1 MFKIYKTL
9 IGFFLIFFYFSS
21 VNALEKPEVFLSE
34 ENSKMLLDEFS
45 FVSGNFT
52 DYLIVYS
59 PENNGIYFIWD
70 ITSIYVESIP
80 SETLKKDN
88 KILEK
93 FLFYLKGL
101 NYTKKKFDNN
111 LNVDI
116 SNEPQ
121 HSKDGKLTAKIIP
134 YQGKKIISLVRT
146 SDNKELAK
154 LFIFKNREWIILTPS
169 GYYDASDFA
178 GKYLN
183 VRIGDK
189 VYKMED
195 FEKVF
200 YRPEIV
206 KAALEGKSISELK
219 FPDIKLPDIKNET
232 KYNIIVTEVLSDF
245 PFEKAGGKIW
255 DIIYSLNGKI
265 FYESNNKDLAK
276 EFTEYIKSLPGGSY
290 EMTLIREGRKITT
303 TINLSEIS
311 STPRMGIISSAI
323 ENNPQFYFNK
333 ALDAL
338 KIVSSREGLK
348 NVAHL
353 FEIAKALSPEWAD
366 VYYNLGLVYEE
377 LTYYDKA
384 AENFSKYVNFVKDK
398 YSVEAKNVTFR
409 IEENRKKYK
418 KLEYIK
424 KRMVEGELVVESG
437 EPPYLVP
444 PIFKLDKLNKVVMLN
459 PYTDYMK
466 RLRKSGW
473 KGEEFRWEL
482 HDVNSSK
489 LPFFPVKFD
498 GKYFEVRYFTIWQAG
513 NKFNVLLNLTKGELD
528 LNSLRIKTINLLHP
542 IYGLYNSIEEAIKE
556 ASDKISSFNFDE
568 INDTSTKKV
577 HIGIN
582 EVYKIWISPVVFYRI
597 K

>member
-1 MFKIYKTL
+1 MTKRCRAL
-9 IGFFLIFFYFSS
+9 IGLFLILFYFSS

-59 PENNGIYFIWD
+59 PENNGIFFIWD
-70 ITSIYVESIP
+70 ITSTYVESIP

-88 KILEK
+88 KTLEK
-93 FLFYLKGL
+93 FLYYLKGL
-101 NYTKKKFDNN
+101 NYTKKKVDNN

-121 HSKDGKLTAKIIP
+121 HSKDGKLVAKIIP

-154 LFIFKNREWIILTPS
+154 LFLFKNREWITLTQA

-178 GKYLN
+178 GNYLN

-189 VYKMED
+189 VYKMKD
-195 FEKVF
+195 YEKVF

-206 KAALEGKSISELK
+206 EAALEGKAISELK
-219 FPDIKLPDIKNET
+219 FPNIKLLDIKNET
-232 KYNIIVTEVLSDF
+232 TYNIIIEEVSSDF

-265 FYESNNKDLAK
+265 FYESRNKDLTK
-276 EFTEYIKSLPGGSY
+276 EFSKYIKSLPAGSY

-303 TINLSEIS
+303 TINLPEIS
-311 STPRMGIISSAI
+311 STPRMGITLSAI
-323 ENNPQFYFNK
+323 ENNPQFYFNE
-333 ALDAL
+333 ALELLKNAKSRNDL
-338 KIVSSREGLK
+338 KIV
-348 NVAHL
+348 AQL

-384 AENFSKYVNFVKDK
+384 AENFSRYADFVKDK
-398 YSVEAKNVTFR
+398 NSVEAKNMTFR
-409 IEENRKKYK
+409 IEENRKKYE

-424 KRMVEGELVVESG
+424 KRLVEGELVVESG
-437 EPPYLVP
+437 QPTYLAP

-473 KGEEFRWEL
+473 EGTKHPWEL
-482 HDVNSSK
+482 HDVNLSK

-498 GKYFEVRYFTIWQAG
+498 GKYFEVRYFTIGLAR
-513 NKFNVLLNLTKGELD
+513 NKFNVQLNLTKGELD
-528 LNSLRIKTINLLHP
+528 LNSLRIKTINLSYYY
-542 IYGLYNSIEEAIKE
+542 IEQYNSIDEAIKV
-556 ASDKISSFNFDE
+556 ASNKISSFNFDE
-568 INDTSTKKV
+568 INNTKTKNV
-577 HIGIN
+577 RIGIN
-582 EVYKIWISPVVFYRI
+582 EIYKIWISPVVIYRI
-597 K
+597 E

>member
-1 MFKIYKTL
+1 MFKICRVL
-9 IGFFLIFFYFSS
+9 IGLFLIFFYFSS
-21 VNALEKPEVFLSE
+21 VKALEKPEVFIPE
-34 ENSKMLLDEFS
+34 ENSKLLLDEFS
-45 FVSGNFT
+45 FVSGKFT

-59 PENNGIYFIWD
+59 PENNGIFFIWD
-70 ITSIYVESIP
+70 ITSTYVEPIP

-88 KILEK
+88 KTLEK
-93 FLFYLKGL
+93 FLSYLKGL
-101 NYTKKKFDNN
+101 NYTKKKVDNN

-121 HSKDGKLTAKIIP
+121 HSKDGKLVAKIIP

-154 LFIFKNREWIILTPS
+154 LFIFKNREWIILTQA

-178 GKYLN
+178 GNYLN

-189 VYKMED
+189 VYKMKD
-195 FEKVF
+195 YEKVF

-206 KAALEGKSISELK
+206 EAALEGKAISELK
-219 FPDIKLPDIKNET
+219 FPNIKLLDIKNET
-232 KYNIIVTEVLSDF
+232 TYNIIIEEVSSDF

-265 FYESNNKDLAK
+265 FYESRNKDLTK
-276 EFTEYIKSLPGGSY
+276 EFSKYIKSLPAGSY

-303 TINLSEIS
+303 TINLPEIS
-311 STPRMGIISSAI
+311 STPRMGITLSAI
-323 ENNPQFYFNK
+323 ENNPQFYFNE
-333 ALDAL
+333 ALELLKNAKSRNDL
-338 KIVSSREGLK
+338 KIV
-348 NVAHL
+348 AQL

-384 AENFSKYVNFVKDK
+384 VKHFSRYADFVKNK
-398 YSVEAKNVTFR
+398 NSVEAKNITFR
-409 IEENRKKYK
+409 IEENRRKYE

-424 KRMVEGELVVESG
+424 KRMVESELVVESG
-437 EPPYLVP
+437 QPPYLVA
-444 PIFKLDKLNKVVMLN
+444 PIFKLDKSNKVVMLN

-466 RLRKSGW
+466 RLKKSGW
-473 KGEEFRWEL
+473 EGRKHPWEL

-498 GKYFEVRYFTIWQAG
+498 GKYFEVRYFTIEQAG
-513 NKFNVLLNLTKGELD
+513 SKLNVLLNLTKGELD
-528 LNSLRIKTINLLHP
+528 LNSLRIKTINLSYNY
-542 IYGLYNSIEEAIKE
+542 IEQYNSIDEAIKV
-556 ASDKISSFNFDE
+556 ASNKIASFNFDE
-568 INDTSTKKV
+568 INNTKTKNV

-582 EVYKIWISPVVFYRI
+582 EVYKIWISPVVIYRI
-597 K
+597 E

>member
-1 MFKIYKTL
+1 MFKICRIL
-9 IGFFLIFFYFSS
+9 IGLFLIFFYFSS

-45 FVSGNFT
+45 FVSVNFT

-59 PENNGIYFIWD
+59 PENNGSYFIWD
-70 ITSIYVESIP
+70 IKSTYVESIP

-88 KILEK
+88 KILEN

-111 LNVDI
+111 LKVDI

-121 HSKDGKLTAKIIP
+121 HSKDGKLAAKNIL

-154 LFIFKNREWIILTPS
+154 LFIFKNREWIILTPA
-169 GYYDASDFA
+169 GYYSASDFA

-206 KAALEGKSISELK
+206 EAALEGKAISELK
-219 FPDIKLPDIKNET
+219 FPNIKLPDIKKEK
-232 KYNIIVTEVLSDF
+232 KYNIIIEEILSDF
-245 PFEKAGGKIW
+245 PFEKADGKIW
-255 DIIYSLNGKI
+255 DIIYSFNGKT
-265 FYESNNKDLAK
+265 FYESSNKDLTK
-276 EFTEYIKSLPGGSY
+276 EFSKYIKSLPGGSY
-290 EMTLIREGRKITT
+290 EMTLIREGKKITT
-303 TINLSEIS
+303 TINLPETS
-311 STPRMGIISSAI
+311 STPRLGITFSAI

-333 ALDAL
+333 ALELLKNAKSRKDI
-338 KIVSSREGLK
+338 KIVAQL
-348 NVAHL
+348 L
-353 FEIAKALSPEWAD
+353 EIAKALSPEWAD

-384 AENFSKYVNFVKDK
+384 AENFSKYVDFVKDK
-398 YSVEAKNVTFR
+398 NSVEAKNMTFR
-409 IEENRKKYK
+409 IEENRRKYE

-437 EPPYLVP
+437 QPPYLVP

-466 RLRKSGW
+466 RLKKSGW
-473 KGEEFRWEL
+473 EGRKHPWEL

-498 GKYFEVRYFTIWQAG
+498 GKYFEVRYFTIEQAG
-513 NKFNVLLNLTKGELD
+513 NKLNVLLNLTKGELD
-528 LNSLRIKTINLLHP
+528 LNSLRIKTINLSYNY
-542 IYGLYNSIEEAIKE
+542 IEQYNSIDEAIK
-556 ASDKISSFNFDE
+556 AARDKISFFNFDE
-568 INDTSTKKV
+568 INNTKTKNV
-577 HIGIN
+577 RIGIN
-582 EVYKIWISPVVFYRI
+582 EIYKIWISPVVFYRI
-597 K
+597 E